1 MTKMHRLGVH
11 TFYRPRA
18 WGDGV
23 EAPEWGNAASTI
35 EATRRLVDAAKKL

>member
-11 TFYRPRA
+11 TFYLPRA

-23 EAPEWGNAASTI
+23 EAPEWGD
-35 EATRRLVDAAKKL
+35 EAPTAEEAKRLVEAAKKL